1 MIPQPQLE
9 TLKRL
14 IKAAAPPPLIVA
26 PMDARGSRFQLST
39 PRPGARIVGTAFT
52 KADAELMAAL
62 WQWGALLIADLEHTV
77 AVAKHY
83 RAMCAG
89 DGLGALPPEKE
100 MRQAVDERIKDSR
113 PDTII
118 KARAVGKSTDTP
130 RRRHSPGRVASTLPG
145 EK

>member
-52 KADAELMAAL
+52 KADAECMAAL

-83 RAMCAG
+83 REMCAS
-89 DGLGALPPEKE
+89 LPPE
-100 MRQAVDERIKDSR
+100 RIPLRDERIKDSR
-113 PDTII
+113 PESLI
-118 KARAVGKSTDTP
+118 K
-130 RRRHSPGRVASTLPG
+130 RRHSPGRVAVPG